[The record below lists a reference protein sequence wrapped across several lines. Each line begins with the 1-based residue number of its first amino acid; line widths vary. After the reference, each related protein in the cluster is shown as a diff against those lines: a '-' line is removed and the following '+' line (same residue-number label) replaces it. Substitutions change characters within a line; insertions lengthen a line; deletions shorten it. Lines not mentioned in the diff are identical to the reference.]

1 MNFMYISIKIF
12 LLFLSHIPINV
23 FSDLEFD
30 KDNYEQIFE
39 YQEDLNWNIDIS
51 EPWSWFDLMKNSEE
65 QMKCSLETG
74 SYLNVEDTISVHG
87 NLGKLNTICL
97 LAQLGY

>member
-12 LLFLSHIPINV
+12 LVFLSHIPINV

-39 YQEDLNWNIDIS
+39 YQEDLNWHIDIS
-51 EPWSWFDLMKNSEE
+51 ELWSWFDSMKNSEE
-65 QMKCSLETG
+65 HINCTE
-74 SYLNVEDTISVHG
+74 SYLNVEDNASIH
-87 NLGKLNTICL
+87 GKL
-97 LAQLGY
+97 GR